1 MATYELHFMCWTFGN
16 QSHDPLMITREVKQ
30 LLYNYMKFC
39 QTMQEFGQP
48 SVDDHGRKSGCI
60 GREKFHFRSLHPH
73 ESQLSKTS
81 SAAK

>member
-39 QTMQEFGQP
+39 QTMQEFGQ
-48 SVDDHGRKSGCI
+48 VENAKVRKPKYGNGSTETEV
-60 GREKFHFRSLHPH
+60 RK
-73 ESQLSKTS
+73 
-81 SAAK
+81 